1 MVKFRDEDAEAVMAK
16 VLEGGSGSEKEEQLF
31 PEPKEI
37 PAPLELPV
45 EAR

>member
-16 VLEGGSGSEKEEQLF
+16 ALEEVIQRKHVF

-37 PAPLELPV
+37 PAPLEILLKQ
-45 EAR
+45 